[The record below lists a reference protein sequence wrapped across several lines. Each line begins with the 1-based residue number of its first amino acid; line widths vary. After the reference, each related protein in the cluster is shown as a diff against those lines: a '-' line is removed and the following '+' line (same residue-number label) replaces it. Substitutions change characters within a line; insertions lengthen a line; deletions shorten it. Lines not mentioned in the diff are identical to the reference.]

1 MAQPLALIT
10 GIAGAKLTAA
20 EKKFIRRYDP
30 YGFILFKRNCA
41 NPQQIKNLTAE
52 LRHVAGRH
60 APILIDQEG
69 GRVARLRGENYA
81 PLPPMRVFGDLYKKN
96 PAKAKKALQLNVEII
111 AAELLALGINV
122 DCIPVLDVP
131 VRGADNIIGD
141 RAFATD
147 PKLVATLGKIA
158 VDAACAAGL
167 TPIVKHIP
175 GHGRAMCD
183 SHLDLPT
190 VTTPLKTLVKTDFV
204 PFAALKNAPWAMM
217 AHVRYTAL
225 DEQYPA
231 SLSPIVI
238 EYIRKVIG
246 FSGVL
251 IGDDLSMKA
260 LKGSYTQRAERSLAA
275 GADLALHCNGN
286 MAQMEKVAA
295 GCDVI
300 SVASA
305 KRLKAAKAQISRPKA
320 AKIPEL
326 LAARDKLLLNDSQI
340 S

>member
-1 MAQPLALIT
+1 MASPLALIT

-20 EKKFIRRYDP
+20 EKKFIRQHDP
-30 YGFILFKRNCA
+30 YGFILFKRNCIS
-41 NPQQIKNLTAE
+41 PRQIKSLTTE
-52 LRHVAGRH
+52 LRDVAGRN

-69 GRVARLRGENYA
+69 GRVARLRGDNYA

-96 PAKAKKALQLNVEII
+96 PARAKKALTLNVQII
-111 AAELLALGINV
+111 AAELLALGIDV

-141 RAFATD
+141 RAFAGD
-147 PKLVATLGKIA
+147 PKLVATLGRIA

-167 TPIVKHIP
+167 TPIIKHIP

-183 SHLDLPT
+183 SHLDLPV
-190 VTTPLKTLVKTDFV
+190 VTTPLKTLEKTDFV
-204 PFAALKNAPWAMM
+204 PFAALKNAPWAML
-217 AHVRYTAL
+217 AHVRYSAL
-225 DEQYPA
+225 DDQHPA
-231 SLSPIVI
+231 SLSPAVI
-238 EYIRKVIG
+238 QYIRKAIG
-246 FSGVL
+246 FTGVL

-275 GADLALHCNGN
+275 GADLALHCNGI

-300 SVASA
+300 SSVSA
-305 KRLKAAKAQISRPKA
+305 GRLKAAKEQIKRPKA
-320 AKIPEL
+320 VEIAEL
-326 LAARDKLLLNDSQI
+326 LAARDKLLLNDS
-340 S
+340 